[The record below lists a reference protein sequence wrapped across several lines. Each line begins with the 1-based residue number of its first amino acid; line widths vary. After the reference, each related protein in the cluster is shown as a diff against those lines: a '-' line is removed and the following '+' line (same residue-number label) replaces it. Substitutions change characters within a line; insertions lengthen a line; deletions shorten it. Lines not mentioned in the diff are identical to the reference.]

1 MINRNLSDH
10 NWDLQNPIDRK
21 NAQTVQIEMKAQSI
35 IIRLEVFEGV
45 LSETR
50 FDGVDSYYNMLN
62 YLKSVSSGESIHAIL
77 HVGD

>member
-1 MINRNLSDH
+1 MINRNLGHH
-10 NWDLQNPIDRK
+10 NLDLQNPIDRK

-35 IIRLEVFEGV
+35 IIRLEVFDGV

-50 FDGVDSYYNMLN
+50 FDGDDSYYNMLN
-62 YLKSVSSGESIHAIL
+62 YLKSVSSGENIHAIL

>member
-1 MINRNLSDH
+1 M
-10 NWDLQNPIDRK
+10 QNPIDRK

-45 LSETR
+45 FSETR
-50 FDGVDSYYNMLN
+50 FDGADSYYNMLN
-62 YLKSVSSGESIHAIL
+62 YLKSVSSGEGIHAIL